1 MATFA
6 IGEIPNYFNMEFFKR
21 ALENGLRMGD
31 LKILGI
37 SIENLT
43 MGGENYCSNIFRAT
57 IKYKTSE
64 DQQTEQT
71 IIVKNMPKQKQS
83 VLSRLN
89 IYRKETIFYLD
100 IKPKMEALMWHL
112 DKPWNLAARHFHST
126 TEPEQNIMFEDLSM
140 LGFMLESRQVGLDLA
155 HAQIVMQK
163 LGEYHALTMLMAER
177 SPAIIIDHFAFGLL
191 NIDSIKKEA
200 FKALFGAQLLKLATL
215 VAEYPTMEPISKKLL
230 KYYDHFTER
239 VLESVYPLRG
249 NVNVLNHGD
258 LWVNNMF
265 FKYESNSTKFKAPTE
280 VRFIDFQLCYYG
292 SIGFDINYFLN
303 TSIQLDVL
311 KNHRGSLIETYYDG
325 LVRTL
330 KALPYNNPI
339 PKLTDILEEIAQR
352 ESFGFFVAFGFFP
365 LMSMFT
371 MDSQD
376 NSLEKFYDEEFAR
389 RKIELMFQS
398 NPRTMETLKYS
409 LQRFDELKVLD

>member
-6 IGEIPNYFNMEFFKR
+6 IGEIPNYFNTEFFKR

-31 LKILGI
+31 LKIQGI

-43 MGGENYCSNIFRAT
+43 IGGENYCSNIYRAN

-64 DQQTEQT
+64 DQYNEQT
-71 IIVKNMPKQKQS
+71 IIIKNMPKQKQS

-100 IKPKMEALMWHL
+100 IKPKMEALMWYL
-112 DKPWNLAARHFHST
+112 GEPWNLAARHFHST

-140 LGFMLESRQVGLDLA
+140 LGFTLESRQVGLDLA
-155 HAQIVMQK
+155 HAQIVMKK
-163 LGEYHALTMLMAER
+163 LGEYHALTMMMAER
-177 SPAIIIDHFAFGLL
+177 TPEIIIDHFPFGLL
-191 NIDSIKKEA
+191 NTDSIKKEA
-200 FKALFGAQLLKLATL
+200 FRALFGAQLLKLATL
-215 VAEYPTMEPISKKLL
+215 IAEYPKMEKISKKLL

-239 VLESVYPLRG
+239 VLDSVYPLRG
-249 NVNVLNHGD
+249 AVNVLNHGD

-265 FKYESNSTKFKAPTE
+265 FKYDSNSKKFKTPSE

-311 KNHRGSLIETYYDG
+311 KHQRESLIEGYYAS
-325 LVRTL
+325 LLHTL
-330 KALPYNNPI
+330 KALPYTAPQ
-339 PKLTDILEEIAQR
+339 PTFADVLREIAQR
-352 ESFGFFVAFGFFP
+352 EAFGFFVSFGFFP

-389 RKIELMFQS
+389 HKIELMFQS
-398 NPRTMETLKYS
+398 NPRTMEALCYS
-409 LQRFDELKVLD
+409 LQRFDELRVLD